1 MSKAARP
8 LGGIAGEGGEEGGR
22 EREGGRKERREGR
35 GEYEKTN
42 REVFHKANMYR
53 EDLI

>member
-1 MSKAARP
+1 MASLVREKER
-8 LGGIAGEGGEEGGR
+8 EGGERR
-22 EREGGRKERREGR
+22 EGRKERREGR